1 VGWIHPYGYLRL
13 SYSGSSHVKS
23 GPCGP
28 MHDCAYFAWAQ
39 SGSTVEHSAVGIHAI
54 PRPAANHI
62 SQIHLTAENFM
73 GLTTVEYFVLLIS
86 C

>member
-1 VGWIHPYGYLRL
+1 
-13 SYSGSSHVKS
+13 
-23 GPCGP
+23 

-73 GLTTVEYFVLLIS
+73 GLTTVEYFGLMIQAHLGRLLIS
-86 C
+86 NGLKNIFYSIRSG